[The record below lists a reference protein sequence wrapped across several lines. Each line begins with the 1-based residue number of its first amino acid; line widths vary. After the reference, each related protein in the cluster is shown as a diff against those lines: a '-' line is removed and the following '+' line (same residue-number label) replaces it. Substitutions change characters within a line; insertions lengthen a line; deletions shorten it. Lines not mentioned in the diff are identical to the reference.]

1 MNECGFF
8 CDRGM
13 ELDEDACECN
23 ELCRMNC
30 EYGSNLDRDA
40 CECIQWLTVVEDCG
54 VECPAYMALDET
66 TCECYCPRVSICKA
80 ANRYWDSETCAC
92 ETTECIMD
100 CPRRFSLD
108 VVECECYCDL
118 SCDNPKKPIIDADN
132 CKCLK
137 E

>member
-1 MNECGFF
+1 MNSCGFF

-13 ELDEDACECN
+13 ELDEDNCECL

-30 EYGSNLDRDA
+30 PYGSNLDRDL
-40 CECIQWLTVVEDCG
+40 CECVQWLTVVEDCG
-54 VECPAYMALDET
+54 VECPSYQELDET
-66 TCECYCPRVSICKA
+66 TCECFCPRVSVCKA
-80 ANRYWDSETCAC
+80 DNRYWDDDTCAC
-92 ETTECIMD
+92 EETECIMD

-108 VVECECYCDL
+108 VTECACFCDL
-118 SCDNPKKPIIDADN
+118 SCDNPKKPVLDTDL